1 MNRPAADSTE
11 VPVIDL
17 KPFCA
22 VSDIRQYM
30 LTPFVVDGQ
39 TIATNGQIMIRVQG
53 VDPAANQDAPI
64 AQSVRA
70 LFEKVY
76 SDFVPLPTLPKAQKC
91 RLCKGAGFIED
102 ADCEDCDG
110 RGEFMHGVHIY
121 ECQNCDGTGTTGRV
135 QCRDSECD
143 GGFVREPVKIG
154 DATFSARYLRLIA
167 ALPNA
172 RICTDGPQGTA
183 AFVFDGGDGRLMPM
197 RLL

>member
-39 TIATNGQIMIRVQG
+39 TIATNGQILIRVQG

-70 LFEKVY
+70 LFETVY
-76 SDFVPLPTLPKAQKC
+76 ADFVPLPPLPKAQKC
-91 RLCKGAGFIED
+91 RVCKGAGFIED
-102 ADCEDCDG
+102 ADCEDCNG
-110 RGEFMHGVHIY
+110 NGEFMHGVHIY
-121 ECQNCDGTGTTGRV
+121 ECQNCDGTGTVGRV
-135 QCRDSECD
+135 QCRGSECD
-143 GGFVREPVKIG
+143 GGFVREAVQIG

-183 AFVFDGGDGRLMPM
+183 AFVFDGGDGRLMPV
-197 RLL
+197 RSA